1 MAEAKNA
8 LFEMRV
14 RVRPGPNCGMPP
26 HLIGADVLCFVGAAD
41 HLSAVRKAVEA
52 LRSRGFVFED
62 VVGQSVRRI
71 DPSGWDDYL
80 QQTWADL
87 PTEFPGQAAAIRAQ
101 FPDAA
106 GIGEVVAL
114 GAVAF
119 GPFFCWETEAEPRG
133 APGTGRDSDKLG
145 AGSLGGPCP

>member
-1 MAEAKNA
+1 MAGAENK

-52 LRSRGFVFED
+52 LCSRGFVFED
-62 VVGQSVRRI
+62 LVGQSVRQI

-80 QQTWADL
+80 CRTWGDMPAD
-87 PTEFPGQAAAIRAQ
+87 FPDHAAEIRAQ

-106 GIGEVVAL
+106 GIGQIVAS

-119 GPFFCWETEAEPRG
+119 GPFFGWETETE
-133 APGTGRDSDKLG
+133 S
-145 AGSLGGPCP
+145 GSVSPPDMD